1 MDTIWVTDDNH
12 NMYEL
17 PTDIFN
23 FSPTIDD
30 NIRILSRGEK
40 QIATLVRKDTAA
52 APTAAPSI
60 NIVNTST
67 NTNTN
72 NNTNLNAG
80 YLSGGYQRIN
90 KYLYIAL
97 TCIMC
102 QYFLKHGII
111 KSLIYFAT
119 WGYFGIGLLIEIVQ
133 IVVHFNSD
141 PEYYYFTTNGHWA

>member
-23 FSPTIDD
+23 FSPIIDD
-30 NIRILSRGEK
+30 NIRILSKGEK
-40 QIATLVRKDTAA
+40 QIATQVKKDTN
-52 APTAAPSI
+52 APTNAAPSI

-72 NNTNLNAG
+72 TNLNTA
-80 YLSGGYQRIN
+80 YLSGGGYQRIN

-97 TCIMC
+97 TCVLC

-111 KSLIYFAT
+111 KSIIYLAT
-119 WGYFGIGLLIEIVQ
+119 WGYFGIGLVIEIIQ

-141 PEYYYFTTNGHWA
+141 PDYYYFTTNGHWA